1 MQKYT
6 IGNVWTTGLFIKA
19 TFSQISAISWRS
31 AQRDKLSVWL
41 HSSVPFCV
49 KVYHVPQGDK
59 LSVWIHSIVPFC
71 LKVYHVPQG
80 DKLPVW
86 IHSIVPFCLKLY
98 HVPQGDKFSVWIHSI
113 VLFCLK
119 LYHVSQRDKLCDP
132 VCSWARSRPPSSIT
146 NSEIMC
152 APCLLKSKYDNYY
165 HLLSSQYAFGGKPL
179 LQYQTKILWRYS

>member
-6 IGNVWTTGLFIKA
+6 IGNVRTTGLFINA

-49 KVYHVPQGDK
+49 KV
-59 LSVWIHSIVPFC
+59 
-71 LKVYHVPQG
+71 
-80 DKLPVW
+80 
-86 IHSIVPFCLKLY
+86 Y

-132 VCSWARSRPPSSIT
+132 VCSWARSRPPSSMT